1 MGNEIGRVFAALHR
15 DHGVDLRLG
24 SGVREVIG
32 HDGRVVAVVT
42 TDGDEIVADTV
53 VAGIGARPVVDL
65 AVAAGLDLDDGVAV
79 DSALRTSDPDIFAA
93 GDIASIDHPLI
104 EGRVRVE
111 HWSNALDSGPAAARS
126 MLGQDVSYDRLPYF
140 FTDQYD
146 LGMEYIGYAPPG
158 IYDTVTLRGDVDGRV
173 FQAFWLR
180 DGQARAGMHVN
191 MWDDGIAPIEELVRS
206 GRFRWIGGGRHLTAT
221 THVDNTVEGLWL
233 GATKARTIL
242 RVVLPAATGSVI
254 TGIMLA
260 LARIAGE
267 TAPLLF
273 TAFNN
278 RFWMEGLDRPTAT
291 IPVNIYAYAISPFP
305 EWHDQAWAGA
315 FVLLVIVLVSN
326 VIARTLW
333 ARRARFMRGG

>member
-1 MGNEIGRVFAALHR
+1 LDVTARPEVASTDVEYGLTAAEVAQRVA
-15 DHGVDLRLG
+15 
-24 SGVREVIG
+24 
-32 HDGRVVAVVT
+32 DGRTNDVPVRASRSVWEIVRANVFT
-42 TDGDEIVADTV
+42 RINAIFGVLFLIIVSTGYLLDGMFGLLILANSLVGMIQELRAKKTLDRLSIIGQARPRVRRDGRAQELAPNEIVADTV

-206 GRFRWIGGGRHLTAT
+206 GRT
-221 THVDNTVEGLWL
+221 VDPDRLSDPEV
-233 GATKARTIL
+233 
-242 RVVLPAATGSVI
+242 
-254 TGIMLA
+254 
-260 LARIAGE
+260 
-267 TAPLLF
+267 PL
-273 TAFNN
+273 
-278 RFWMEGLDRPTAT
+278 
-291 IPVNIYAYAISPFP
+291 
-305 EWHDQAWAGA
+305 DQ
-315 FVLLVIVLVSN
+315 V
-326 VIARTLW
+326 
-333 ARRARFMRGG
+333 